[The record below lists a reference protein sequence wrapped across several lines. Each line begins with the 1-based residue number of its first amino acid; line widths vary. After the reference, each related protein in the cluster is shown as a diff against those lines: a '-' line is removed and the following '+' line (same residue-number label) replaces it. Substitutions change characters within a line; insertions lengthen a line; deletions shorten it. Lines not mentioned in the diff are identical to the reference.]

1 MTSNLSSRQCSPC
14 VCVRGC
20 VCVDVVT
27 VMYCIDKAAVIDC
40 VFYCHAATD
49 ERPAGKRGAVQQCAG
64 PRRSSDHGATSCLK
78 HHQGQ
83 STLSSTWPRCALM
96 NVNHSEFYWS
106 KRWWGGSG
114 ISWTICK
121 SVAPHSRQI
130 TTPVAHHAK
139 PEITQNVK
147 LKQTHKKLNWNLNQ
161 PLTFKNCSCVC
172 AYHCEQMSYTQHRIV
187 LIIFP
192 LVMQVVRYYY

>member
-1 MTSNLSSRQCSPC
+1 MFVCAC
-14 VCVRGC
+14 VCVC
-20 VCVDVVT
+20 VCACVGDDT
-27 VMYCIDKAAVIDC
+27 VMCCIDKAAVIDF

-49 ERPAGKRGAVQQCAG
+49 ERPAGKRVAVQQCAG
-64 PRRSSDHGATSCLK
+64 PRRSSDHGATSCLQ

-83 STLSSTWPRCALM
+83 STLSSTWPHCALM

-139 PEITQNVK
+139 PEITQNAK
-147 LKQTHKKLNWNLNQ
+147 LKQMHKKLNWNLNQ

-172 AYHCEQMSYTQHRIV
+172 VHIIVDQCRTHSTV
-187 LIIFP
+187 LIVFP
-192 LVMQVVRYYY
+192 VVMQVVRY